1 MLRDVWIDNW
11 MRILPYLSSN
21 SRFVSDRLLNDI
33 EQAAKTVQT
42 IGEIERDF
50 QPNDVVLV
58 RTAIFML
65 IHRGKLSGSVA
76 LTNFSFS

>member
-1 MLRDVWIDNW
+1 

-50 QPNDVVLV
+50 QPNDMVLV

-65 IHRGKLSGSVA
+65 IHRGKLSAYELRFDDLGPRLH
-76 LTNFSFS
+76 LTRVTS